1 MKKLIG
7 ILLVVVTLTGCQQVL
22 DEVTDDE
29 YGDRYSGISL
39 YYGDFSSIRYESGIA
54 FWINSHIHYQA
65 SSHLQTLAE
74 CVASGH
80 GDCEE
85 KALMYLNIMYIV
97 FHKKGELC
105 VVSTSDRK
113 IEAGGQDSNH
123 AVVRYNGIIIE
134 PATGRPTNY
143 NVHYSYSF
151 DHIFK

>member
-1 MKKLIG
+1 MKKLLG
-7 ILLVVVTLTGCQQVL
+7 ILFVVLALTGCQQVL

-29 YGDRYSGISL
+29 YGDRYSNMGL
-39 YYGDFSSIRYESGIA
+39 YYGDFSGIHYENGVA
-54 FWINSHIHYQA
+54 GWINTHIRYQA

-74 CVASGH
+74 CMESGH

-85 KALMYLNIMYIV
+85 KALMYLNIMYLV

-105 VVSTSDRK
+105 VVSTSDRT

-123 AVVRYNGIIIE
+123 AVVRYGGVIIE

>member
-7 ILLVVVTLTGCQQVL
+7 ILFVVLALTGCQQVL

-29 YGDRYSGISL
+29 YGDRYSNIAL
-39 YYGDFSSIRYESGIA
+39 YYGDFSSIQNEKDIPL
-54 FWINSHIHYQA
+54 WINSHIRYLA
-65 SSHLQTLAE
+65 SDNLQTLAE
-74 CVASGH
+74 CMRSGH

-113 IEAGGQDSNH
+113 IEGGGQDSNH
-123 AVVRYNGIIIE
+123 AVVRYDGIIIE